1 MSVVTTIINNNKSK
15 LLAFSNVLILNKI
28 INGTVININPHV
40 NHDKLLKFN
49 FLKKI
54 LDKNK
59 KEIIKVKIMLKK
71 KLVFKE
77 KTKFKKI
84 KKKNKKK

>member
-1 MSVVTTIINNNKSK
+1 MSVATTIINNNKSK

-49 FLKKI
+49 F
-54 LDKNK
+54 
-59 KEIIKVKIMLKK
+59 
-71 KLVFKE
+71 
-77 KTKFKKI
+77 FKKNI
-84 KKKNKKK
+84 R